1 MKLLFAWIAIG
12 LVVGIRTVLVSKQAN
27 QPSPIEIPD
36 PVLFQLISTIP
47 GVRSSDLRAD
57 LEENVYLGRIILEND
72 QMDPHQVLKEVLGIL
87 RMGRLGAWPA
97 FSVENSQYS
106 FNVGHLGIST
116 RADLLEYCGRQIQIP
131 CLTSG
136 A

>member
-27 QPSPIEIPD
+27 QPSPIEIAD